1 MNRRPVPFD
10 IGPVHFVGIGGIGM
24 SGIAEIMLRL
34 GYAVQGS
41 DLKAGA
47 TTERLTSLGARIF
60 IGHDGAQVEGASAV
74 VYSTAVKPANPELV
88 AARALGLP
96 LVRRAEMLA
105 ELMRMQFSIAVGG
118 VHGKTTTTSMV
129 AAILDAAGLDP
140 SVINGGIINAYG
152 ANAKVGKGDWIV
164 VEADE
169 SDGTFLRLRST
180 VAVVTN
186 IDPEHL
192 DHYGDFEAMKAAF
205 QGFIENVPFFGF
217 SVVCNDDANVR
228 EIAARIENR
237 RLVTYGFQEGA
248 HLRAV
253 NVALDSAGAAFDVE
267 IGAGERIEALTLP
280 IVGRHNVLNAVAAL
294 AVARELG
301 VSKDA
306 IRAGLAGFAGV
317 RRRFTTVGEVG
328 GVRIIDDY
336 GHHPVEIASVLSA
349 ARAVTGG
356 RVIAIVQP
364 HRYTRLRDLF
374 EAFCACFA
382 DADLVVVADVYPAG
396 EAAIEGIDREALV
409 KGLRRAGCMGVVD
422 LETPA
427 DLPGLIAGEAR
438 AGDLV
443 VFLGAGDITAW
454 AHALPGQLEGLVTRV
469 VA

>member
-1 MNRRPVPFD
+1 
-10 IGPVHFVGIGGIGM
+10 
-24 SGIAEIMLRL
+24 
-34 GYAVQGS
+34 
-41 DLKAGA
+41 
-47 TTERLTSLGARIF
+47 
-60 IGHDGAQVEGASAV
+60 
-74 VYSTAVKPANPELV
+74 
-88 AARALGLP
+88 
-96 LVRRAEMLA
+96 
-105 ELMRMQFSIAVGG
+105 
-118 VHGKTTTTSMV
+118 
-129 AAILDAAGLDP
+129 
-140 SVINGGIINAYG
+140 
-152 ANAKVGKGDWIV
+152 
-164 VEADE
+164 
-169 SDGTFLRLRST
+169 
-180 VAVVTN
+180 
-186 IDPEHL
+186 
-192 DHYGDFEAMKAAF
+192 MKAAF

-217 SVVCNDDANVR
+217 SVVCSDEANVR

-253 NVALDSAGAAFDVE
+253 NVSLDSSGAVFDVE

-280 IVGRHNVLNAVAAL
+280 IIGRHNVLNAVAAL

-349 ARAVTGG
+349 ARAVTNG

-396 EAAIEGIDREALV
+396 ETPIEGIDRDALV
-409 KGLRRAGCMGVVD
+409 KGLRRAGCRGVVD

-454 AHALPGQLEGLVTRV
+454 AHALPGQLEGLVIQA

>member
-1 MNRRPVPFD
+1 
-10 IGPVHFVGIGGIGM
+10 
-24 SGIAEIMLRL
+24 
-34 GYAVQGS
+34 
-41 DLKAGA
+41 
-47 TTERLTSLGARIF
+47 
-60 IGHDGAQVEGASAV
+60 
-74 VYSTAVKPANPELV
+74 
-88 AARALGLP
+88 
-96 LVRRAEMLA
+96 
-105 ELMRMQFSIAVGG
+105 
-118 VHGKTTTTSMV
+118 
-129 AAILDAAGLDP
+129 
-140 SVINGGIINAYG
+140 
-152 ANAKVGKGDWIV
+152 
-164 VEADE
+164 
-169 SDGTFLRLRST
+169 
-180 VAVVTN
+180 
-186 IDPEHL
+186 
-192 DHYGDFEAMKAAF
+192 
-205 QGFIENVPFFGF
+205 
-217 SVVCNDDANVR
+217 
-228 EIAARIENR
+228 
-237 RLVTYGFQEGA
+237 
-248 HLRAV
+248 V